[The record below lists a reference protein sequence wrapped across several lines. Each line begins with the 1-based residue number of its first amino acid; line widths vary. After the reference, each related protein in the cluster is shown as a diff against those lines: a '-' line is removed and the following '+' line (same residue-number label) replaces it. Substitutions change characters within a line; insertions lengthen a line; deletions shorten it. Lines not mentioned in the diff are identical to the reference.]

1 MRGCQCAGRQST
13 DWHFCF
19 IGHVP
24 WSILPSLICLI
35 RYSLSITS
43 DSVVSFGNTSA
54 NSNGRALVRQLMS
67 LSLSTHRRATR
78 LGVWILSV
86 LSECSSQTFSF
97 NRIGVV
103 PLDRS
108 ATCSLTLDHLGTR
121 HHLTAQ
127 STATYG
133 RRAMLSSC
141 LGRGRPTR
149 SWRLSVCG
157 THLPGERKPS
167 YSQLPLRLR
176 EIPRLTFP
184 TSSRIAG

>member
-141 LGRGRPTR
+141 LGWVALRG
-149 SWRLSVCG
+149 
-157 THLPGERKPS
+157 PGDCQFAVHTFPGNGS
-167 YSQLPLRLR
+167 
-176 EIPRLTFP
+176 RLTPNFRYGYVKFP
-184 TSSRIAG
+184 D